1 MSDAAPTG
9 RHGLAFDAVL
19 DAAKAGGTWAF
30 ERLYEDLAAPVAG
43 YLRTQGMA
51 EVAELTNDVFVRV
64 FRGLSGF
71 EGDEQRFRSWV
82 FTIAHNRII
91 DERRRLSRRPAID
104 GRASD
109 DLELVAGD
117 VEQDALAALGDERV
131 RELLDE
137 LSPDQRD
144 VVLLRIVADLPI
156 EAVAEALGKRP
167 GSVKALQH
175 RALATLRR
183 RMERERISR

>member
-43 YLRTQGMA
+43 YLRTQGMT

-167 GSVKALQH
+167 GSVTALQH